1 MSSYLVPP
9 KERGPSGNVPA
20 YRSIWHQAQML
31 VNPERPCVRCIPQDD
46 LVPKDPE
53 EEAMN
58 TPDVYVPN
66 SAYRLGSQSHV
77 TPVSMKWDVQP
88 DLSCV
93 SLPIQGGLVV
103 QGAPLHQSPSQS
115 CSWFHDLCFGLCKSA
130 ILTTLVWGFGA
141 LPQFCPSFVRRMLQR
156 WPELTRRGL
165 TPSSEAWW
173 EGSSILLSL
182 HFHICKNRANVH
194 LPGC

>member
-115 CSWFHDLCFGLCKSA
+115 FLDSMTCALAFASLPSLPPW
-130 ILTTLVWGFGA
+130 FGA
-141 LPQFCPSFVRRMLQR
+141 L
-156 WPELTRRGL
+156 GHY
-165 TPSSEAWW
+165 PSSAPA
-173 EGSSILLSL
+173 L
-182 HFHICKNRANVH
+182 
-194 LPGC
+194 